1 MKQFLLSILCC
12 FTAAWIVGCAPIQR
26 APAAE
31 EGSASAAVDCT
42 LQAVGAVTGVV
53 EVAGEKGGN
62 GAFATFIYDG
72 SPVQTVRIRNGSFT
86 APVLAIACGDAL
98 HYLGFQLTV
107 GEWRRFIQPQQP
119 DLAVTVE
126 LTVAPW
132 VVEEA
137 AEKQVVLGEISGRIA
152 EEGDPAPDGTTVRV
166 VIAGSGLEQTVHT
179 QDGRY
184 HATTVG
190 VQEGKTEHYFPIVI
204 EVNGAAQN
212 FAPSVRQSVLEIELA
227 AQQAAWC
234 FDVVEDESGARHVFG
249 HPPGMQASGVAASVG
264 GTAGEPRCF
273 ARWADAAA
281 YITEGAVLLPDDATE
296 EDYVRETD
304 WFFRAGVTPAAAP

>member
-1 MKQFLLSILCC
+1 MKQFMLSILCC

-42 LQAVGAVTGVV
+42 LQEVGAVTGAV
-53 EVAGEKGGN
+53 EVAGERGGD

-72 SPVQTVRIRNGSFT
+72 PPIHAVRIRDGSFT
-86 APVLAIACGDAL
+86 APMLAMACGDEL

-107 GEWRRFIQPQQP
+107 GDWRRYIQPQQP
-119 DLAVTVE
+119 NLAGTVE
-126 LTVAPW
+126 LAVAPL
-132 VVEEA
+132 VVEAA
-137 AEKQVVLGEISGRIA
+137 AEKRVLLGEISGRIT
-152 EEGDPAPDGTTVRV
+152 GDGAPVPDGTTARV
-166 VIAGSGLEQTVHT
+166 VVVGSGLAQTVHT

-184 HATTVG
+184 RATTVG
-190 VQEGKTEHYFPIVI
+190 VQEGETEHYFPIVV

-212 FAPSVRQSVLEIELA
+212 FAPSVRQAVLDIDLA
-227 AQQAAWC
+227 TQQAVWC
-234 FDVVEDESGARHVFG
+234 FDVVEDKSGARHIFG
-249 HPPGMQASGVAASVG
+249 HPPGTQAPGVAASVE
-264 GTAGEPRCF
+264 GTAGERRCF

-281 YITEGAVLLPDDATE
+281 YITDGAVLLPDDATE